1 MSPAGATPTLDD
13 NAPITQ
19 LLQRIRNGDRAA
31 ESQLMPLV
39 YERLHRAA
47 VQQFKSERPD
57 HTLQPTALIS
67 EVYLRIIRG
76 TTVDWQSR
84 AHFYAVSARTMRRIL
99 VDHAR
104 AADAQR
110 RPPRGAEVDI
120 ENVLFYTNSN
130 AYELLFIDDMLNQ
143 LAALDPRQAQIVELR
158 VFGGLTVEETAHV
171 VGISERTVKRDWT
184 MARAWFADQFRISVD
199 EA

>member
-1 MSPAGATPTLDD
+1 VDD

-19 LLQRIRNGDRAA
+19 LLQRIRQGDRDA
-31 ESQLMPLV
+31 ESLLIPLV
-39 YERLHRAA
+39 YDRLHRAA
-47 VQQFKSERPD
+47 VQQFKFERPD

-84 AHFYAVSARTMRRIL
+84 AHFYAIAARTMRRIL

-104 AADAQR
+104 AANAQR
-110 RPPRGAEVDI
+110 RPPKNAEVDI
-120 ENVLFYTNSN
+120 ENVLVYADSN
-130 AYELLFIDDMLNQ
+130 AYEMLFIDEMLNQ
-143 LAALDPRQAQIVELR
+143 LAAVDPRQAQIVELR

-171 VGISERTVKRDWT
+171 LDISESTVKREWA
-184 MARAWFADQFRISVD
+184 MARAWFALQFRRSPD